1 MDRKHTAKRFD
12 ILRQRYFAARE
23 LQFSIALLVIIALL
37 SGIFLQT
44 ISTELVHNYGLNAV
58 VIGVLLILGYALLVV
73 LLPVFFT
80 HRLIGPFKRLEYEMK
95 LIAAGELGRRLDIR
109 TKDDLHVK
117 SFIKH
122 TNKFISGFS
131 EMSKEYSKLNSAVI
145 TGLEKLATELSKEE
159 YDRGMISQ
167 EIDAL
172 LKQVRAFRERW

>member
-1 MDRKHTAKRFD
+1 MDRKPSVKRLD

-37 SGIFLQT
+37 SGVFLQT
-44 ISTELVHNYGLNAV
+44 ISTELIHNYGLNAA

-109 TKDDLHVK
+109 SKDDLHVK

-122 TNKFISGFS
+122 TNRFISGFS

-145 TGLEKLATELSKEE
+145 TGLEKLASELSKEE
-159 YDRGMISQ
+159 YDCNMLKQ

-172 LKQVRAFRERW
+172 LKQVHAFRERW